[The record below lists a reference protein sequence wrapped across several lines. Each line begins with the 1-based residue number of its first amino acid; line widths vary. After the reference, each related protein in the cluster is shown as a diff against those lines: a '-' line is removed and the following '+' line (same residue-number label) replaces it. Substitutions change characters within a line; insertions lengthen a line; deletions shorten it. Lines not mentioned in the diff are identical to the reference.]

1 MSVSAVW
8 VAPGLA
14 LLGAAIVALAL
25 APRGGRL
32 RALPGWVGFWAVLTA
47 VLAVLTRVPH
57 TAAVTV
63 IGILMFLALRE
74 YFFLVPLRAQDRF
87 AILAAYLS
95 IPVALLPELSER
107 LAPLRYVIPAGLI
120 AGFPVLLAVRSRG
133 AGWFES
139 LGRVLAAI
147 VVFLVAA
154 SHLSQVVSTLAPGRV
169 ALFAMLALAG
179 ELPQRITGR
188 FRPGEGVLRPLAGLL
203 AGAAAAALVGVFA
216 GPLYGVPLRGAAIV
230 GVLVALGTAAG
241 ALVAGAVAQ
250 DLDLQGPAARHG
262 RGAVLDRAFPAA
274 YAAPLFVHSLWMTA
288 GLS

>member
-8 VAPGLA
+8 IAPGLT
-14 LLGAAIVALAL
+14 LLAAAIVALAL

-57 TAAVTV
+57 AAAVTV

-95 IPVALLPELSER
+95 IPIALLPELSER
-107 LAPLRYVIPAGLI
+107 LAPLRYVIPAGLV

-139 LGRVLAAI
+139 LGI

-154 SHLSQVVSTLAPGRV
+154 SHLSQVVNALSPGRV

-216 GPLYGVPLRGAAIV
+216 GPLYGVPLRGGAIV

-250 DLDLQGPAARHG
+250 DLDLQGPSARHG